1 MHGPARIPLY
11 RRGGR
16 GVNTCRVPP
25 PTGVG
30 SLRFRACGLHSGMT
44 AAVRGI
50 LLQSSAPPKARTM
63 AEILGGGKQVA
74 GGVQQS

>member
-25 PTGVG
+25 AGVG
-30 SLRFRACGLHSGMT
+30 SLWFRACGLHSGMT